1 MFDWEGRAEG
11 LVNVKYLKII
21 NKTFPPDDKDPT
33 ANSFNLKTRPCQR
46 KGPSRSRRQISG
58 QLSAA
63 RIHQNCIK
71 NRNGLVLVPILSS
84 VSHK

>member
-33 ANSFNLKTRPCQR
+33 ASTLKLGLVRMKMIPYDSGRLVLRDFKVPIHQMMKKTAMINKTR
-46 KGPSRSRRQISG
+46 
-58 QLSAA
+58 A
-63 RIHQNCIK
+63 
-71 NRNGLVLVPILSS
+71 
-84 VSHK
+84 

>member
-33 ANSFNLKTRPCQR
+33 ASTLK
-46 KGPSRSRRQISG
+46 
-58 QLSAA
+58 L
-63 RIHQNCIK
+63 
-71 NRNGLVLVPILSS
+71 GLVRERAPHAQEDKFPVSS
-84 VSHK
+84 AQLAFIRIA